1 MRRALLGSVVA
12 LGLAAPA
19 WAGGFAVSDQDAMAS
34 GRSNT
39 GVGVSGTASS
49 IHFNPAGL
57 GEVKGLAAT
66 GGATLLFPTATA
78 TDPTSG
84 QATSTLSGAK
94 VPPHVYA
101 AWGTGRFTVGAG
113 FNAPFGGG
121 LAWPTDWS
129 GNTELTQ
136 MQLQVLAGH
145 LGGAWR
151 INDAWSVGANVSVY
165 GTSVLLERRID
176 FVDRMGQ
183 ALLGGSGLGVG
194 GQAGVS
200 FAPTDRVRLGLM
212 GRLPAAVTLT
222 GRASFTDIPSSF
234 NATLPDQAITS
245 RLVLPAKLALGGD
258 FQLPWLRLFADVEY
272 TFWSSF
278 DAFVVDFA
286 DPVTPDVSQA
296 RNWQNAPTFRLG
308 AEREF
313 GKVMVRLGAVLDLA
327 ASPADTLSP
336 SLPDSTRVGGS
347 AGVGYDF
354 GTVRADLAYQFVAF
368 LPRASTGDAFPAQYT
383 ASAHVLAL
391 SVTAN
396 AFR

>member
-1 MRRALLGSVVA
+1 MRALYVA
-12 LGLAAPA
+12 VAVSSAVA

-34 GRSNT
+34 GRSST
-39 GVGVSGTASS
+39 GVGLAGTASS

-57 GEVKGLAAT
+57 GEVKGLAVT
-66 GGATLLFPTATA
+66 GGATLLFPSATA
-78 TDPTSG
+78 ADPSSG
-84 QATSTLSGAK
+84 QATSTLAGAK

-121 LAWPTDWS
+121 LSWPTTWS
-129 GNTELTQ
+129 GSTELTQ

-151 INDAWSVGANVSVY
+151 INEQWSLGANVSVY
-165 GTSVLLERRID
+165 GSSVYLEKNID
-176 FVDRMGQ
+176 FVDTMGQ
-183 ALLGGSGLGVG
+183 AQLGGSGVGFG
-194 GQAGVS
+194 GQAGVH

-212 GRLPAAVTLT
+212 GRLPAAVSMS
-222 GRASFTDIPSSF
+222 GRASFANVPASF
-234 NATLPDQAITS
+234 QGTLPDQAIST
-245 RLVLPAKLALGGD
+245 RVVLPAKVAVGGD

-278 DAFVVDFA
+278 EALTIDFEQ
-286 DPVTPDVSQA
+286 PQTPDVSQP
-296 RNWQNAPTFRLG
+296 RNWQNAPTFRVG

-313 GKVMVRLGAVLDLA
+313 GKVMARLGGLVDLA
-327 ASPADTLSP
+327 ASPSDTLSP
-336 SLPDSTRVGGS
+336 SLPDSTRLGGT

-354 GTVRADLAYQFVAF
+354 GEVRADLAYQFVAF
-368 LPRASTGDAFPAQYT
+368 LPRTSTGDAFPATYN
-383 ASAHVLAL
+383 AYAHVLAL
-391 SVTAN
+391 SVTAQ

>member
-1 MRRALLGSVVA
+1 MRALVGSLMVM
-12 LGLAAPA
+12 LAAPA

-57 GEVKGLAAT
+57 GEVKGLVAT
-66 GGATLLFPTATA
+66 GGATALFPTATA
-78 TDPTSG
+78 TDPASG
-84 QATSTLSGAK
+84 AATSTLAAPK

-121 LAWPTDWS
+121 LSWPTDWS

-165 GTSVLLERRID
+165 GASVLLERRID

-212 GRLPAAVTLT
+212 GRLPAAVTLG
-222 GRASFTDIPSSF
+222 GRASFTDLPSSF

-258 FQLPWLRLFADVEY
+258 FALPWLRLFADVEY

-278 DAFVVDFA
+278 DSFVVDFENPA
-286 DPVTPDVSQA
+286 TPDVSQA

-308 AEREF
+308 AERDF
-313 GKVMVRLGAVLDLA
+313 GKLTLRLGALLDLA

-336 SLPDSTRVGGS
+336 SLPDATRVGGS

-354 GTVRADLAYQFVAF
+354 GPARADLAYQFVAF

-391 SVTAN
+391 SVSAA